1 MCQRVRADRF
11 RKGASCALRCATVTT
26 QPVGTPNSGT
36 TPSPPSYG
44 PSLSD
49 LLTVTVH
56 RDPTHHWVEA
66 RLPSANRATAALLVA
81 THIARERC
89 GGARQYFDAWLT
101 RHGGGSPHPPDLL
114 ECLNAM
120 VASESIG
127 LPPDGASAR
136 HTEGFVAEHIW
147 HLLTLENALTF
158 GVPVRV
164 DGPDWSVTDSGGD
177 GLAVYRSNTKLVFR
191 LWESKAH
198 TGDGTVRDVVN
209 GACRQIDS
217 NALRYLA
224 RFSKVGQGLVD
235 PELQQFYGSLLELW
249 RAAAREAGGG
259 ISLATASDGTA
270 DCFGN
275 YQSYW
280 AFGHDD
286 QRQGLVITIDDYAG
300 FAKQVRRE
308 LWNGL

>member
-1 MCQRVRADRF
+1 V
-11 RKGASCALRCATVTT
+11 
-26 QPVGTPNSGT
+26 
-36 TPSPPSYG
+36 PSQG
-44 PSLSD
+44 PRLSD
-49 LLTVTVH
+49 LLTGTLH

-66 RLPSANRATAALLVA
+66 RLPDANRASGALLVA
-81 THIARERC
+81 THIARVRC
-89 GGARQYFDAWLT
+89 GGAPQYFDAWLA
-101 RHGGGSPHPPDLL
+101 RHGGGPPHPQDLL
-114 ECLNAM
+114 DCLVAM

-127 LPPDGASAR
+127 LPPDGASDQ
-136 HTEGFVAEHIW
+136 HIEGFVAEHIW
-147 HLLTLENALTF
+147 HLLTMENALAF

-177 GLAVYRSNTKLVFR
+177 GLAIHRVNGTLVFR

-198 TGDGTVRDVVN
+198 TADGAVRDVVN
-209 GACRQIDS
+209 GACRQVDS

-224 RFSKVGQGLVD
+224 RFSKVGQGLAD

-259 ISLATASDGTA
+259 ISVATASDATG

-275 YQSYW
+275 YRSYW
-280 AFGHDD
+280 AFAYDD
-286 QRQGLVITIDDYAG
+286 QRQGLVITIDDYAA
-300 FAKQVRRE
+300 FAKQVRQE

>member
-1 MCQRVRADRF
+1 VPSRGPRF
-11 RKGASCALRCATVTT
+11 
-26 QPVGTPNSGT
+26 
-36 TPSPPSYG
+36 
-44 PSLSD
+44 SD
-49 LLTVTVH
+49 LLEVTVH
-56 RDPTHHWVEA
+56 KDPTHHWVEA
-66 RLPSANRATAALLVA
+66 RLPAANRASAALLVA

-89 GGARQYFDAWLT
+89 GGAPQYFDAWLA
-101 RHGGGSPHPPDLL
+101 RHGGGPAHPPDLL
-114 ECLNAM
+114 ECLVAM

-127 LPPDGASAR
+127 LPPDGGSDE
-136 HTEGFVAEHIW
+136 HIEGFVAEHIW
-147 HLLTLENALTF
+147 HLLTIENALTF

-177 GLAVYRSNTKLVFR
+177 GLAIYRSNETLVFR

-198 TGDGTVRDVVN
+198 AAEGAVREVVN
-209 GACRQIDS
+209 GACRQVDS

-224 RFSKVGQGLVD
+224 RFSTVGQGLGD
-235 PELQQFYGSLLELW
+235 PELQQFYGRLLELW

-259 ISLATASDGTA
+259 ISVATTSDATA

-275 YQSYW
+275 YPNYW

-286 QRQGLVITIDDYAG
+286 QRQGLVVTIGDYAA
-300 FAKQVRRE
+300 FAKQVRQE

>member
-1 MCQRVRADRF
+1 
-11 RKGASCALRCATVTT
+11 VTA
-26 QPVGTPNSGT
+26 PSVGTPSRAT
-36 TPSPPSYG
+36 TQAVPPQG
-44 PSLSD
+44 PRLSD
-49 LLTVTVH
+49 LLAVTLH

-66 RLPSANRATAALLVA
+66 SLPDANRASAALLVA

-89 GGARQYFDAWLT
+89 GGAPQYFDAWLT
-101 RHGGGSPHPPDLL
+101 RHGGGPPHPQDLL
-114 ECLNAM
+114 DCLIAM

-127 LPPDGASAR
+127 LPPDGGR
-136 HTEGFVAEHIW
+136 DEHIEGFVAEHMW
-147 HLLTLENALTF
+147 HLLTIENALTF

-164 DGPDWSVTDSGGD
+164 DGPDWAVTDSGGD
-177 GLAVYRSNTKLVFR
+177 GLAIYRSNGALAFR

-198 TGDGTVRDVVN
+198 TGDGAVRDVVN
-209 GACRQIDS
+209 GACRQVDS

-224 RFSKVGQGLVD
+224 RFSKVGQGLAD

-259 ISLATASDGTA
+259 ISVATKSDATA

-275 YQSYW
+275 YPNYW
-280 AFGHDD
+280 AFSHDD
-286 QRQGLVITIDDYAG
+286 QRQGLVVRIDDYAA
-300 FAKQVRRE
+300 FAKQVRQE

>member
-1 MCQRVRADRF
+1 
-11 RKGASCALRCATVTT
+11 VTT

-36 TPSPPSYG
+36 TPALPSHG

-49 LLTVTVH
+49 LLEVTVH
-56 RDPTHHWVEA
+56 KDPTHHWVEA
-66 RLPSANRATAALLVA
+66 RLPAGNRASAALIVG

-89 GGARQYFDAWLT
+89 GGAPQYFDAWLA
-101 RHGGGSPHPPDLL
+101 RHGGGPPHPADLL
-114 ECLNAM
+114 DCLVAM

-127 LPPDGASAR
+127 LPPKGGSDQ
-136 HTEGFVAEHIW
+136 HIEGFVAEHIW
-147 HLLTLENALTF
+147 HLLTMENALTF

-177 GLAVYRSNTKLVFR
+177 GLAVYRWNGTLVFR

-198 TGDGTVRDVVN
+198 TADGTVRDVVN
-209 GACRQIDS
+209 GACRQVNS

-224 RFSKVGQGLVD
+224 RFSKVGQGLGD
-235 PELQQFYGSLLELW
+235 PEFQQFYGSLLELW

-259 ISLATASDGTA
+259 ISVATASDATA

-275 YQSYW
+275 YPNYW

-286 QRQGLVITIDDYAG
+286 QRQGLVVTIEDYAA
-300 FAKQVRRE
+300 FAKQVRQE